1 MNKKMNNRRFSMGSG
16 EVVMWVA
23 GVLFCLVLITR
34 SMMGGLF
41 ARYTTSGSGYDHAR
55 VIRFGD
61 IYITETGDFVGSSNK
76 LLITPG
82 VDIAKKAVVQFE
94 GSEAATY
101 VFLEVN
107 CSEGWTAEDGV
118 FSNNGKLTWQIADG
132 WKALGN
138 NVFYRILVTNES
150 LEADIIR
157 DGVIHVSPDISNSE
171 IRDLSCTISFRASA
185 VQSHGFENA
194 EAAWES
200 LQNQEV
206 Q

>member
-1 MNKKMNNRRFSMGSG
+1 M
-16 EVVMWVA
+16 
-23 GVLFCLVLITR
+23 
-34 SMMGGLF
+34 
-41 ARYTTSGSGYDHAR
+41 
-55 VIRFGD
+55 
-61 IYITETGDFVGSSNK
+61 
-76 LLITPG
+76 
-82 VDIAKKAVVQFE
+82 
-94 GSEAATY
+94 
-101 VFLEVN
+101 N

-132 WKALGN
+132 WKPLDN

-171 IRDLSCTISFRASA
+171 IQDLSCTISFRASA